1 MRVGYAR
8 VSTNEQPIENQIER
22 LQCER
27 VFAEKQSG
35 SLASRPQLAAALEYV
50 REGDTLV
57 ATRLDRLA
65 RSVAH
70 LCAIADTL
78 NRKHVA
84 LQILDQAIDTTT
96 ATGQLLFHMLAAIA
110 EFELSIRKDQQRA
123 GIALARAKGKQLGRA
138 PRLTGTDKQQLL
150 EDWESGLRVCD
161 LSRRYRISRRTVYR
175 YLGVDKYAYLRKTSR
190 STSRHTTEPVLEI
203 H

>member
-22 LQCER
+22 LACEK

-35 SLASRPQLAAALEYV
+35 SLASRPQLAAALEFV
-50 REGDTLV
+50 RDGDTLV
-57 ATRLDRLA
+57 CTRLDRLA
-65 RSVAH
+65 RSVSH
-70 LCAIADTL
+70 LCEIAETL
-78 NRKHVA
+78 RRKDVA
-84 LQILDQAIDTTT
+84 LQVLDQAIDTST

-138 PRLTGTDKQQLL
+138 PRLNVAEIAELVGSYQA
-150 EDWESGLRVCD
+150 GHRVCE
-161 LSRRYRISRRTVYR
+161 LARRYRISRRTVYR
-175 YLGVDKYAYLRKTSR
+175 YLQEAS
-190 STSRHTTEPVLEI
+190 
-203 H
+203 